1 MDEVIEMI
9 DNVAEPVVDT
19 LQDWGGDAIDY
30 VKDHAPQYIRYA
42 DYAQKHIHL

>member
-9 DNVAEPVVDT
+9 GNVAEPVVDT

-30 VKDHAPQYIRYA
+30 VKDHAPPT
-42 DYAQKHIHL
+42 HS

>member
-9 DNVAEPVVDT
+9 GNVAEPVVDT

-30 VKDHAPQYIRYA
+30 VKGHAPQYIRYA
-42 DYAQKHIHL
+42 AYALKHIHL

>member
-9 DNVAEPVVDT
+9 GNVAEPVVDT

-30 VKDHAPQYIRYA
+30 IKDHVPQYIRYA
-42 DYAQKHIHL
+42 AYALKHIHL